1 MPGSDPNRWTPASH
15 LLRGLV
21 AGNPPAMLFGK
32 HIEELDGTA
41 PELRGDVLELQE
53 KEVAVIP
60 VTTRVGGAR

>member
-1 MPGSDPNRWTPASH
+1 
-15 LLRGLV
+15 
-21 AGNPPAMLFGK
+21 MLFGK